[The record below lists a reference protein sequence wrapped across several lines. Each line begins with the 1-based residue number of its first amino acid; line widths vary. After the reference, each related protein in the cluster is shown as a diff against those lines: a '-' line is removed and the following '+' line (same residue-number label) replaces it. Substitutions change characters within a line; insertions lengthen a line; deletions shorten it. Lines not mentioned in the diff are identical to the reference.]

1 MFGRKKQAVETEP
14 VQEPVP
20 EGKGRPTP
28 KRKEVEARNKRP
40 LVPNDRGAAKRA
52 QRAKMADARRKMD
65 QAMITGE
72 DRYLPQQHKGPAR
85 RYLRDYVD
93 ARWSMGEAFMPLAA
107 LIVVV
112 LLAASFLKMPAQVVM
127 GAFYGLYIVMFIA
140 LVDAVLLGYRVRR
153 KAQERFGESA
163 RKGAVMYVVMRAFQI
178 RRTRLPKPQVKRGD
192 FPS

>member
-1 MFGRKKQAVETEP
+1 
-14 VQEPVP
+14 
-20 EGKGRPTP
+20 
-28 KRKEVEARNKRP
+28 
-40 LVPNDRGAAKRA
+40 
-52 QRAKMADARRKMD
+52 MADSRRKMD
-65 QAMITGE
+65 RAMITGE
-72 DRYLPQQHKGPAR
+72 DQYLPAQHKGPAR

-112 LLAASFLKMPAQVVM
+112 LIASSFFAVPAQFTM

-140 LVDAVLLGYRVRR
+140 LIDAVFLGYRVRR

-178 RRTRLPKPQVKRGD
+178 RRTRLPKPQTKRGD

>member
-1 MFGRKKQAVETEP
+1 
-14 VQEPVP
+14 
-20 EGKGRPTP
+20 
-28 KRKEVEARNKRP
+28 
-40 LVPNDRGAAKRA
+40 
-52 QRAKMADARRKMD
+52 MD

-72 DRYLPQQHKGPAR
+72 DRYLPRQHRGPAR

-178 RRTRLPKPQVKRGD
+178 RRTRLPKPQVKRR
-192 FPS
+192 FPQLSPPHPARFEGRRRSPDCPGLLRVRRRF

>member
-1 MFGRKKQAVETEP
+1 MFGRKKQAVETQPVEEP
-14 VQEPVP
+14 AP

-28 KRKEVEARNKRP
+28 KRKEAQERNKRP
-40 LVPNDRGAAKRA
+40 LVPTDRGAAKRA
-52 QRAKMADARRKMD
+52 QRQKMADARRKMD

-72 DRYLPQQHKGPAR
+72 DRYLPAQHKGPAR
-85 RYLRDYVD
+85 RFLRDYVD

-112 LLAASFLKMPAQVVM
+112 LLAASFLQMPAQVVM

-140 LVDAVLLGYRVRR
+140 LVDAVFLGYRVRK
-153 KAQERFGESA
+153 KAQEKFGESA
-163 RKGAVMYVVMRAFQI
+163 RKGTVMYVVMRAFQI